1 MPETVRPLWA
11 INIHDW
17 DYKPLEYLYLSK
29 LKNKTK
35 LLPIYENKKVWPVFF
50 GVMSVI
56 SYDFLNKVQET
67 YDIFSLTKYIDERKK
82 RMALERV
89 FGVCCQSLLPE
100 NTKLTGVVI
109 PDGMS
114 QDWNS
119 TFSDY
124 MTKSIPNQCSLSLI
138 KVWSGR

>member
-1 MPETVRPLWA
+1 
-11 INIHDW
+11 
-17 DYKPLEYLYLSK
+17 
-29 LKNKTK
+29 
-35 LLPIYENKKVWPVFF
+35 
-50 GVMSVI
+50 MSVI